1 VENPNA
7 MVKKLLFVL
16 NRLDVNYKMSTTQY
30 YNKDRD
36 KMTTKYTIYK
46 YHPKSDGEDFYSII
60 EVVIFLAK
68 EYKYE
73 KQINRIKEGGL
84 SG

>member
-1 VENPNA
+1 MENPNSII
-7 MVKKLLFVL
+7 KKLLFVL
-16 NRLDVNYKMSTTQY
+16 NRLDINYKMSTVQY

-46 YHPKSDGEDFYSII
+46 IHPKSDGEDFYSTTD
-60 EVVIFLAK
+60 VVIFLAK

-73 KQINRIKEGGL
+73 KSLKEGGII
-84 SG
+84 GE